1 MKLEY
6 SLQFEQIWGYMKA
19 ILLIRWQT
27 RLPGCLISIA
37 RLAKELPGNSLAKSV
52 RTAHQ
57 LNTRHLKLLS
67 IRLCK
72 GGADCK
78 GMEAFNQKG
87 KVKFYSTNFDHFCVL
102 PDDKNI

>member
-6 SLQFEQIWGYMKA
+6 SVQFEQIWGYLKA
-19 ILLIRWQT
+19 ILLLRWQT

-52 RTAHQ
+52 RTAHH

-67 IRLCK
+67 SRLCK
-72 GGADCK
+72 GGGADCK
-78 GMEAFNQKG
+78 GSFQSKG
-87 KVKFYSTNFDHFCVL
+87 KSEILFDEF
-102 PDDKNI
+102 

>member
-19 ILLIRWQT
+19 ILLVRWQT

-37 RLAKELPGNSLAKSV
+37 RLAKELPGNNLAKSV
-52 RTAHQ
+52 KTAHK

-78 GMEAFNQKG
+78 GSFQSKGKSEILFNQ
-87 KVKFYSTNFDHFCVL
+87 F
-102 PDDKNI
+102 

>member
-6 SLQFEQIWGYMKA
+6 SLQFEQIWGYLKA

-37 RLAKELPGNSLAKSV
+37 RLAKELPGNNLAKSV
-52 RTAHQ
+52 KTAHK

-72 GGADCK
+72 GGGGDCK

-87 KVKFYSTNFDHFCVL
+87 KVRFHLINFDHICVL
-102 PDDKNI
+102 PDDKI